1 MYARCLMYCLNEIEY
16 EIMMAARC
24 LTNCLSVFVLR
35 IGVEVLMSWCLGVV
49 FFDVVVAWRG

>member
-1 MYARCLMYCLNEIEY
+1 MYCLNEIEY